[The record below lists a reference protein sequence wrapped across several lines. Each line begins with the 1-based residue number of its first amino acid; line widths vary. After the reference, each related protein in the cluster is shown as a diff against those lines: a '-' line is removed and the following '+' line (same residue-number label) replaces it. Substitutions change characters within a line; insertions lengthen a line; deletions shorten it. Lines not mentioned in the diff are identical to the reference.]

1 MGETSSSECEIEIV
15 GDDDK
20 PKYSGGEFKP
30 LTSGQLLLKTRHK
43 SDRQHRGLLDGA
55 DDDDDDQ
62 DEQDGSGTQALL
74 AAIMT
79 LLVWASST
87 LWCWGS
93 AGWTRADASGDH
105 PQAPPLFLLGSGAC
119 IAAVFFFTWLSF
131 VLLSLSSGGHGHLPL
146 TSTAG
151 LLFSS
156 LCNRVCWAP
165 ASAITG
171 AQHIMEKRARWDER
185 LAKRRLAHF
194 PIALP
199 ITQAAQLGR
208 FSAEDTTPM
217 TRQGYLIV
225 HDKRTRP
232 TVRYLS
238 LEDGF
243 LRQYASTDC
252 TKCLSE
258 VRLSGCKITV
268 KAQKRADGVPNSFY
282 LETRKVFVKI
292 GPTRWETGEDRQ
304 DWGKALFSWQR
315 YYWRDPVATT
325 PENNSATS
333 ETRLQLE
340 QIIAKHFVQKPS
352 SGHSISFAAAKQPIS
367 FLRRNAHTLRR
378 SLSLTMTSTVTN
390 AAKPESDADPTDCVK
405 DKVTKNNNVCA
416 AVTPHYL
423 PPHLDRGNNQ
433 EAH

>member
-1 MGETSSSECEIEIV
+1 
-15 GDDDK
+15 
-20 PKYSGGEFKP
+20 
-30 LTSGQLLLKTRHK
+30 
-43 SDRQHRGLLDGA
+43 
-55 DDDDDDQ
+55 
-62 DEQDGSGTQALL
+62 
-74 AAIMT
+74 
-79 LLVWASST
+79 
-87 LWCWGS
+87 
-93 AGWTRADASGDH
+93 
-105 PQAPPLFLLGSGAC
+105 
-119 IAAVFFFTWLSF
+119 
-131 VLLSLSSGGHGHLPL
+131 
-146 TSTAG
+146 
-151 LLFSS
+151 
-156 LCNRVCWAP
+156 
-165 ASAITG
+165 
-171 AQHIMEKRARWDER
+171 
-185 LAKRRLAHF
+185 
-194 PIALP
+194 
-199 ITQAAQLGR
+199 
-208 FSAEDTTPM
+208 M

-282 LETRKVFVKI
+282 LETRKVFVKDRSYTLGNVERI
-292 GPTRWETGEDRQ
+292 EFSACSGEDRQ

-405 DKVTKNNNVCA
+405 DKVALAKVACPEVTKNNNVCA